1 MICWT
6 PCSPNRPCPN
16 ILKKAMLNC
25 SGNPM
30 HILIAILVYGA
41 FAIFALAVGLASFSS
56 FSHFVVGAT
65 LLLGPVGCYLF
76 AFDLFNIRT
85 RCTLVERF
93 RHTKQYPFYCVCVM
107 LSWLLFCFFVMF
119 LGVGVFD
126 SKK

>member
-1 MICWT
+1 MIYWA
-6 PCSPNRPCPN
+6 PWRAGVPQRQPAAYPDRYFG
-16 ILKKAMLNC
+16 LRRVL
-25 SGNPM
+25 
-30 HILIAILVYGA
+30 
-41 FAIFALAVGLASFSS
+41 AIFALAVGLASFSS
-56 FSHFVVGAT
+56 FSNFVVGT
-65 LLLGPVGCYLF
+65 TVLLGPVGCYLF

-107 LSWLLFCFFVMF
+107 LSWLLLCFFVMF

>member
-1 MICWT
+1 
-6 PCSPNRPCPN
+6 
-16 ILKKAMLNC
+16 MLNC
-25 SGNPM
+25 SGNPL

-41 FAIFALAVGLASFSS
+41 FAIFAPAVGLASFSS
-56 FSHFVVGAT
+56 FSNFVVGAT
-65 LLLGPVGCYLF
+65 VLLWPVECYLF

>member
-1 MICWT
+1 M
-6 PCSPNRPCPN
+6 
-16 ILKKAMLNC
+16 
-25 SGNPM
+25 
-30 HILIAILVYGA
+30 IAILVYGA

-56 FSHFVVGAT
+56 FSNFVVGAT
-65 LLLGPVGCYLF
+65 VLLGPVGCYLF

-85 RCTLVERF
+85 RCTLVQRF